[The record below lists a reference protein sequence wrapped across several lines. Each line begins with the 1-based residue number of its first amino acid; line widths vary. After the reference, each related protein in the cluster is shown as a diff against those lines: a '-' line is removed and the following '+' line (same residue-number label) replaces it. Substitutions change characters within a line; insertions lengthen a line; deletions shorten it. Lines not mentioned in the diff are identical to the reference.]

1 MVVGKNQLD
10 NHAEGVTVE
19 LSNGIN
25 QLVEW
30 ELLTWS
36 GKMNDGGRI
45 GAFVNE
51 TLMKMNE
58 PFLTEVNRPIG

>member
-1 MVVGKNQLD
+1 M
-10 NHAEGVTVE
+10 
-19 LSNGIN
+19 SNGIN